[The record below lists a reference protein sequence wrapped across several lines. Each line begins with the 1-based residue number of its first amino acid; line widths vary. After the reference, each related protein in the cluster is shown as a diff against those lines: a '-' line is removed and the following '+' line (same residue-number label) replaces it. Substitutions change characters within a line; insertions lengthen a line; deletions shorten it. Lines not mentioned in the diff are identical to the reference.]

1 MATLALYRK
10 YRPKTFKEVIG
21 QENTVH
27 ILKNAVAQHAI
38 SHAYMFT
45 GPRGSGKT
53 SIARILAKAINC
65 QNQKEGLPA
74 DLAGEPCNQC
84 KACTEINT
92 GRALDLV
99 EIDAASNRGIDE
111 MRSLKEGIQ
120 FSPASLAYKVFIIDE
135 AHQLSKDAAN
145 ALLKTLEEPPSHA
158 IFILAT
164 TEVHKMI
171 PTILS
176 RCQRFDFR
184 RLTVSE
190 IVRRLQRLAEQ
201 EKASISTGAL
211 ELIALQSGGS
221 LRDAEGLLDKVLTFH
236 SGSDTT
242 KAIGE
247 TSVKELLGIVDITV
261 TAEFTDFLIQKEP
274 AKAIAFLHKNLQ
286 AGMDPQEFIK
296 NVVQYLREIF
306 LLQVNP
312 NLEAIIEGFTQE
324 QKDAIKKQA
333 KEFKTADL
341 RKTLESF
348 VEAENKMK
356 YASIIQL
363 PLELAVIESC
373 VEIVS

>member
-10 YRPKTFKEVIG
+10 YRPKTFGEVVG
-21 QENTVH
+21 QESTVK
-27 ILKNAVAQHAI
+27 ILRNAVSQNAI
-38 SHAYMFT
+38 SHAYMFS

-53 SIARILAKAINC
+53 SIARLLAKAINC
-65 QNQKEGLPA
+65 QNQK
-74 DLAGEPCNQC
+74 AGEPCNQC
-84 KACTEINT
+84 KACDEINS

-120 FSPASLAYKVFIIDE
+120 FSPTTLKYKVFIIDE

-164 TEVHKMI
+164 TEIHKMI

-184 RLTVSE
+184 RLKVSE
-190 IVRRLQRLAEQ
+190 IVQRLQNLAEH
-201 EKASISTGAL
+201 EKTKIEKSAL
-211 ELIALQSGGS
+211 ELIALQAGGS

-242 KAIGE
+242 KGITAD
-247 TSVKELLGIVDITV
+247 SVKDLLSIVDLSV
-261 TAEFTDFLIQKEP
+261 TAQFTGFLIQKNP
-274 AKAIAFLHKNLQ
+274 AQAVEFLHKNLQ

-296 NVVQYLREIF
+296 NLVQYLREIL
-306 LLQVNP
+306 LLQIHP
-312 NLEAIIEGFTQE
+312 DLEGIMQGFTQE
-324 QKDAIKKQA
+324 QKDIIQKQA
-333 KEFKTADL
+333 KEFRSQEL
-341 RKTLESF
+341 QKTLESF
-348 VEAENKMK
+348 TEAENKMK
-356 YASIIQL
+356 YASIVQL
-363 PLELAVIESC
+363 PLELAIIESC
-373 VEIVS
+373 VKE